1 MVHSP
6 IQTPPQLCSSG
17 GQAGEKR
24 ICLFNISHSHCWQL
38 SFYPPVKTKM
48 HPYPESKAR
57 QKSTCDGSI
66 DACEVRC
73 IQGVLSQSKNLKNIK
88 INKWTENKLIE
99 VMSEGYSRNDEKN
112 TTSSSYLLIAG
123 PSKTSWGTRCERS
136 STGWLCPGVATREG
150 WNDVRRLRILDE
162 TMQTQIEL
170 WHQFQQDR
178 QWSCYRRPPV
188 SM

>member
-1 MVHSP
+1 
-6 IQTPPQLCSSG
+6 
-17 GQAGEKR
+17 
-24 ICLFNISHSHCWQL
+24 
-38 SFYPPVKTKM
+38 M

-112 TTSSSYLLIAG
+112 THQVWKAITLQFLKLLQVY
-123 PSKTSWGTRCERS
+123 T
-136 STGWLCPGVATREG
+136 
-150 WNDVRRLRILDE
+150 
-162 TMQTQIEL
+162 
-170 WHQFQQDR
+170 
-178 QWSCYRRPPV
+178 
-188 SM
+188 